1 MPSAP
6 VQLSVTVPAAL
17 ALLTLLAS
25 GPARAE
31 TVAYWR
37 FENGA
42 AGATATGAGSIL
54 DSSGHGLNGTP
65 VGSTVYRADVP
76 VNPVPA
82 TGAANT
88 RSLDIAAYGA
98 RVAVADDPLLALT
111 KSLTLEAFI
120 RPRSGGSGD
129 WNWGQIIF
137 RGDDR
142 GGLDPYFLGLN
153 QNTLY
158 FVIEQGN
165 DPGQYAVLAYGIQLF
180 DTWMHVAGTLDD
192 ATGAMSLFV
201 DGVSVASMTTSVRP
215 LGALTGPNPG
225 IGIGSSQAGG
235 TEETFNGLI
244 DEVRISDVAL
254 QPSQFLDASPS
265 PVPEIDPAGLA
276 SVLTLVAGVLGVVER
291 RRTVRVV
298 A

>member
-1 MPSAP
+1 MVHQTVRLS
-6 VQLSVTVPAAL
+6 VVLSVTL
-17 ALLTLLAS
+17 AVLAS
-25 GPARAE
+25 TPCGIACAG

-54 DSSGHGLNGTP
+54 DSSGNGLNGTP
-65 VGSTVYRADVP
+65 MGTVVYRADVP
-76 VNPVPA
+76 VTPVPA

-88 RSLDIAAYGA
+88 RSLDIASSTA
-98 RVAVADDPLLALT
+98 RVAVADNPLLALT
-111 KSLTLEAFI
+111 ESLSIEAFI

-129 WNWGQIIF
+129 FGWGMIVF

-158 FVIEQGN
+158 FQIVQAN
-165 DPGQYAVLAYGIQLF
+165 DPGQYANLSYGIPTF

-192 ATGAMSLFV
+192 ATGAMNLYV
-201 DGVSVASMTTSVRP
+201 DGISVASTITSVRP
-215 LGALTGPNPG
+215 LGALTGPNAG
-225 IGIGSSQAGG
+225 IGVGG
-235 TEETFNGLI
+235 HPPGAFNMAFNGLI

-254 QPSQFLDASPS
+254 QPSQFLNAS

-276 SVLTLVAGVLGVVER
+276 AVAALVACAFGLVER
-291 RRTVRVV
+291 RRQVRGG

>member
-1 MPSAP
+1 M
-6 VQLSVTVPAAL
+6 L

-25 GPARAE
+25 GPTRAE

-42 AGATATGAGSIL
+42 AGATASGAGSIL

-65 VGSTVYRADVP
+65 VGSTVYGTDVP

-88 RSLDIAAYGA
+88 RSLDFAASGA
-98 RVAVADDPLLALT
+98 RVAVADDPLFALT

-120 RPRSGGSGD
+120 RPRVGGEEIRE
-129 WNWGQIIF
+129 IIF
-137 RGDDR
+137 RGDDL
-142 GGLDPYFLGLN
+142 GGLDPYR
-153 QNTLY
+153 
-158 FVIEQGN
+158 I
-165 DPGQYAVLAYGIQLF
+165 AVQRNLLVFAITQTNASYTALTYQMPSF

-192 ATGAMSLFV
+192 ATGAMTLYIN
-201 DGVSVASMTTSVRP
+201 GVSVASQTTTVRP
-215 LGALTGPNPG
+215 FGVLFGPNPG
-225 IGIGSSQAGG
+225 LGIGNVQSANYGQG
-235 TEETFNGLI
+235 FNGLI

-276 SVLTLVAGVLGVVER
+276 SVLTLVAGALGLVER
-291 RRTVRVV
+291 RRTGRVGT
-298 A
+298 